1 MSYDYTK
8 HYKNLED
15 VNNIIIGKTYIDYD
29 DGKIKPSRE
38 SEVVIIEKIPFK
50 KASVELH
57 NMWVTEV
64 ETCHWLYNPV
74 TDYFLKTSKDEYYVR
89 TLNNGWFSIGWGGRL
104 YETPVDFE
112 EVERLYNEGFKDE

>member
-15 VNNIIIGKTYIDYD
+15 VNNIIIGKTYISYD

-50 KASVELH
+50 EASVELH

-74 TDYFLKTSKDEYYVR
+74 TDYFLKTSEDEYYVR
-89 TLNNGWFSIGWGGRL
+89 TLNNGWFSLGWGGRL

-112 EVERLYNEGFKDE
+112 EVERL